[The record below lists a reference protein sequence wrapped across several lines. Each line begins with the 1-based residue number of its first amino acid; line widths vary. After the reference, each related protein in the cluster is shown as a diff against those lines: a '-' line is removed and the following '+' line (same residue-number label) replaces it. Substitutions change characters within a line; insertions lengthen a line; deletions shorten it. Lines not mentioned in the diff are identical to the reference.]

1 MIRACIALWLLVN
14 GDVVR
19 ENKLPSVFNR
29 YMLGYC
35 FDTDPKSINIQF
47 CKKVITDLA
56 FRMLTSLIKD

>member
-1 MIRACIALWLLVN
+1 MN
-14 GDVVR
+14 GDVVK